1 MVRPISG
8 VGTSTAGFVGVC
20 PDTPTMPRRP
30 GHPGDSDGDFYTV
43 APAGQPVLIT
53 SWDDF
58 QNSFGILEESN
69 QVLASAVYGFFN
81 NGGTRCWVVRAP
93 DEGSL
98 ADPSPSLEAFEAID
112 EIAIVAMPGAVTDVQ
127 HGALIAH
134 CEKMADRVAILDG
147 APSTGLVPTEIRPVG
162 RSAQASSAGLY
173 FPQIVVYDPLS
184 AGPLPVAP
192 SGHIAGIYARS
203 DASRG
208 VFKAPA
214 NEAIT
219 GALDLTVKVTQAQQD
234 GLNPEGINVI
244 RSFSGTITVW
254 GARTMADD
262 NTPEF
267 RYISTRRYFNYLR
280 SSIIAGTRWVVFE
293 PNTPSLWQRVTRN
306 VSDFLLN
313 EWRAGGLFGTTP
325 QQAFYIR
332 CDATTNPP
340 AVREV
345 GQLVT
350 EIGVAIVQPA
360 EFVIFR
366 IEQITGG

>member
-1 MVRPISG
+1 
-8 VGTSTAGFVGVC
+8 
-20 PDTPTMPRRP
+20 
-30 GHPGDSDGDFYTV
+30 
-43 APAGQPVLIT
+43 
-53 SWDDF
+53 
-58 QNSFGILEESN
+58 
-69 QVLASAVYGFFN
+69 
-81 NGGTRCWVVRAP
+81 
-93 DEGSL
+93 
-98 ADPSPSLEAFEAID
+98 
-112 EIAIVAMPGAVTDVQ
+112 
-127 HGALIAH
+127 
-134 CEKMADRVAILDG
+134 MADRVAILDG
-147 APSTGLVPTEIRPVG
+147 AQSAGLVPTEIRPVG
-162 RSAQASSAGLY
+162 RSPQGSFAGLY
-173 FPQIVVYDPLS
+173 FPQIVVYDPIS
-184 AGPLPVAP
+184 AGPQPVYP
-192 SGHIAGIYARS
+192 SGHLAGIYARS
-203 DASRG
+203 DATRG

-244 RSFSGTITVW
+244 RSFGGTATVW

-262 NTPEF
+262 NTTEF

-293 PNTPSLWQRVTRN
+293 PNTPSLWQRVIRN

-313 EWRAGGLFGTTP
+313 EWHTGGLFGTTP
-325 QQAFYIR
+325 QQAFYVR

-340 AVREV
+340 AVREL

-350 EIGVAIVQPA
+350 EVGVAIVKPA